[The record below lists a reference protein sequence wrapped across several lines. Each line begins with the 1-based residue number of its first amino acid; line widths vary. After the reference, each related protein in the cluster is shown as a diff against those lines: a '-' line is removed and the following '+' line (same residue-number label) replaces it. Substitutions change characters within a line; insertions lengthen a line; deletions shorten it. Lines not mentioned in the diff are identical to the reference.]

1 MKKIILVASF
11 LLITGCGLLPPSKV
25 EGENYVLTTTEH
37 VVPSELTKPETLVI
51 EYSQLPPAI
60 QDAIQKVLPEGEVLV
75 ATQEKNLVNKDA
87 PRIPIEPKPGETL
100 QETLQDPSVW
110 NTILNFG
117 NTVVKTVFP
126 EYSVLATLALLLF
139 RRQRKVAINA
149 VNSVDKVIDGLVT
162 TVKNS
167 AQLKGSKESLST
179 VGKESVELLAA
190 PLKAVGVMHSDPI
203 FKPKIEE
210 EIKKEL
216 LKG

>member
-11 LLITGCGLLPPSKV
+11 LLITGCGLLPTDKV
-25 EGENYVLTTTEH
+25 EGENYVLTTSEH
-37 VVPSELTKPETLVI
+37 VVPAELTKPDTLVI
-51 EYSQLPPAI
+51 EYGQLPPAI
-60 QDAIQKVLPEGEVLV
+60 QDAIQKVLPEGQVLV
-75 ATQEKNLVNKDA
+75 ATQEKNLVNEDS

-100 QETLQDPSVW
+100 EQTLKDPSVW
-110 NTILNFG
+110 NSILNFG
-117 NTVVKTVFP
+117 STIVKTVFP
-126 EYSVLATLALLLF
+126 EYGALATLALLLF
-139 RRQRKVAINA
+139 RRQRKVAVNA

-162 TVKNS
+162 TAKNS
-167 AQLKGSKESLST
+167 MQLKGSKESLAT

-203 FKPKIEE
+203 FKPQIEE